1 MLWGWEAAAGLGQQT
16 WGSRREESQHQDVL
30 LTCCKVGLCGH
41 ALRNGGSA
49 GLLGQRQRRA
59 WQEELWGWG
68 DVGLESC
75 EGGAM
80 WGWGAVRVG
89 RCGAGEMWGFN
100 SLAVS

>member
-1 MLWGWEAAAGLGQQT
+1 MLVLWGWEAAAGLGQQT

-41 ALRNGGSA
+41 ALHNGGSA

-68 DVGLESC
+68 DVGL
-75 EGGAM
+75 GG
-80 WGWGAVRVG
+80 
-89 RCGAGEMWGFN
+89 CGAGE
-100 SLAVS
+100 L